1 MSDALIDL
9 GTVREPPAEKRFRLP
24 RSTFVVAAVALACLL
39 GGAAPSFGEPAVVN
53 VPARLGD
60 STFIDRSSP
69 RLYVVDPPDQ
79 QYRWVSAYG
88 LPGGELI
95 TRTRMVASGTVQA
108 VATVGEFLL
117 VSYRENDSQVVS
129 TVATRLGAQTES
141 WRVPAQVF
149 AFSVA
154 DRSAVMRAEDGTWS
168 GLDLVTG
175 QRRWTVAEPPQGF
188 TFLAGEDRLIQ
199 ATTDGT
205 VTIIETAGGTVVR
218 AAKLPDTQSWP
229 GLGISLMPVG
239 DLLLAGGPKRV
250 TAYAMRDL
258 TQRWTA
264 TFDLQQRF
272 VLPDC
277 AGGLC
282 VVGFEGGLE
291 IHNAATGA
299 PRWRQPGWATVT
311 PAGSALIVSGDN
323 GAGAYN
329 ALYPLAI
336 LDGATGKRL
345 ADFGR
350 WRMTGVLRADG
361 TAIVTHLTGDVLNI
375 GLLDPAA
382 RALRVLGT
390 AAGISGDCDAT
401 PDVLI
406 CRRVDASIAIWS
418 MPKLTR

>member
-9 GTVREPPAEKRFRLP
+9 GTVREPPTDKRLRLP
-24 RSTFVVAAVALACLL
+24 RATFVVAVVALAGLL
-39 GGAAPSFGEPAVVN
+39 GGAAPSFGEPAVTN

-60 STFIDRSSP
+60 STFIDRSLP
-69 RLYVVDPPDQ
+69 RLYAVDPSEQ
-79 QYRWVSAYG
+79 QYRWVSTYG

-95 TRTRMVASGTVQA
+95 TRTRMVASGTVQS
-108 VATVGEFLL
+108 VATAGELLL

-149 AFSVA
+149 SFSA
-154 DRSAVMRAEDGTWS
+154 AAGTALTRAEDGTWS
-168 GLDLVTG
+168 GLDLATG

-188 TFLAGEDRLIQ
+188 TFLAGEYRLIQ
-199 ATTDGT
+199 ATTDGK
-205 VTIIETAGGTVVR
+205 VKIIDTADGTVVTS
-218 AAKLPDTQSWP
+218 ANLPDTQSWP
-229 GLGISLMPVG
+229 SLGISLMPVG
-239 DLLLAGGPKRV
+239 DLLLAGGPDSV

-264 TFDLQQRF
+264 AFDLQQRF

-291 IHNAATGA
+291 VHNAATGA

-311 PAGSALIVSGDN
+311 PAGSALIVSGND
-323 GAGAYN
+323 GSGAYN
-329 ALYPLAI
+329 ATYPLAI

-350 WRMTGVLRADG
+350 WRLTGAIRADG

-375 GLLDPAA
+375 GLLEPAS
-382 RALRVLGT
+382 RALRVLG
-390 AAGISGDCDAT
+390 AAGGISGDCDAT
-401 PDVLI
+401 ADVLI

-418 MPKLTR
+418 VPKLTR